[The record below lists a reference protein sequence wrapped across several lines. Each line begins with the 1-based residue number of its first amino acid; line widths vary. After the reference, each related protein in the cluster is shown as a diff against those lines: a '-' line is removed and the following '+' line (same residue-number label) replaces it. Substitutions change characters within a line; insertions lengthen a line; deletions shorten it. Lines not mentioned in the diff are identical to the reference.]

1 MGGSAESF
9 DSLERKQ
16 TSFSQLS
23 LIHFDLDDV
32 RASMPS
38 QNRVYGPNANEQLQ
52 GSVDLNKVRDHNS
65 HIYNID
71 KDPKMD
77 PFRAERTPASSK
89 ISLGENFDIKLGG
102 PTNFRLRK
110 SWKF

>member
-9 DSLERKQ
+9 ESPERKQ
-16 TSFSQLS
+16 TSFPQLS
-23 LIHFDLDDV
+23 LVHFDLDDV

-52 GSVDLNKVRDHNS
+52 RSVDLNKLRDNNS

-77 PFRAERTPASSK
+77 PFRTERTQASPK
-89 ISLGENFDIKLGG
+89 ISLGENFDLKLAG